1 MSPFVFGCRTVTPLA
16 SHDTCAGRRREY
28 TCLENLQIHAF
39 LFVTAMLYR
48 IDVIIIVSILISI
61 VAILNI
67 PLVSLACN
75 KRVLAFV
82 HLDITSSQKIV

>member
-1 MSPFVFGCRTVTPLA
+1 
-16 SHDTCAGRRREY
+16 
-28 TCLENLQIHAF
+28 
-39 LFVTAMLYR
+39 MLYR